1 MTPDQQPLSG
11 VRVLDLSRIMAGP
24 SCTQLLGDLG
34 ADVVKVERPGVGDDT
49 RQWGPPWLKDAAG
62 NETREASYYLSAN
75 RGKRSITVNI
85 NSDGGRDLI
94 RKLAA
99 NADILVENFKVGDL
113 ARKGL
118 GWEDLQ
124 AVNPGLV
131 YISITG
137 FGQTGP
143 LANHPG
149 YDYLAQGLGG
159 LMSLT
164 GRADGEE
171 GAGPIRTGVAVADL
185 TTGLYATI
193 AALSGLMHSRATGVG
208 QHVDL
213 ALLDTQMAILSN
225 QALSYLL
232 TGTSPGRSGTW
243 HPSLAPYQVFDAA
256 DGPIIIAVGNDR
268 QYATF
273 CNFIDR
279 PDLIDDARYVTNPDR
294 NQHREQLA
302 AELAPI
308 VASHPKQHWSEALPD
323 LGVPCAPVNSVGEAF
338 AQPQAVARGTRIDLP
353 TASGD
358 APGVANP
365 IKFSATP
372 VQYTTGPPRLGEHT
386 ETVLADDLGMSA
398 AEIDALRANGDI

>member
-1 MTPDQQPLSG
+1 MTQPQQPLAG

-24 SCTQLLGDLG
+24 SCTQLLSDLG

-49 RQWGPPWLKDAAG
+49 RQWGPPWLKDEQG

-94 RKLAA
+94 RKLAV

-118 GWEDLQ
+118 GWDDLRTI
-124 AVNPGLV
+124 NPALV

-143 LANHPG
+143 LAAHPG

-159 LMSLT
+159 LMSVT
-164 GRADGEE
+164 GRADGED
-171 GAGPIRTGVAVADL
+171 GAGPLRTGVAVADL
-185 TTGLYATI
+185 TTGLYATV
-193 AALSGLMHSRATGVG
+193 AALSGVMHSRATGVG

-225 QALSYLL
+225 QAMAYLL

-243 HPSLAPYQVFDAA
+243 HPSLAPYQVFEAA

-268 QYATF
+268 QYATL
-273 CNFIDR
+273 CNFIAR
-279 PDLIDDARYVTNPDR
+279 PDLIDDPRFVTNPDR
-294 NQHREQLA
+294 NQHRQELA
-302 AELAPI
+302 TELAPI
-308 VASHPKQHWSEALPD
+308 VATHKRDHWSNALPEI
-323 LGVPCAPVNSVGEAF
+323 GVPCASVNSIGEAF
-338 AQPQAVARGTRIDLP
+338 DQPQAIARGTRIDLP
-353 TASGD
+353 TASGN

-365 IKFSATP
+365 IKFSETP
-372 VQYTTGPPRLGEHT
+372 VQYAAGPPRLGEHT
-386 ETVLADDLGMSA
+386 DEVLTDDLGLSA
-398 AEIDALRANGDI
+398 DAIEVLRTNGDI